1 MYFQATMLEFV
12 RLRMKV
18 SIIAFTDN
26 GMEIAYKLSNSLSEA
41 NDVDFT
47 RCGKGALSTW
57 TEEHFSNADALIFI
71 GAIGIALRAIAP
83 YIKTK
88 TKDPAVVV
96 VDELGQFSIPILS
109 GHIGG
114 ANELALKISEILN
127 AIPVITTATD
137 INNVFAV
144 DTWAKSQGLRIL
156 NPECI
161 KLVSSKLLKGESVHI
176 KSDYA
181 IHGNLP
187 KNVYFNDL
195 EDFNEDIYDGYDVI
209 ITHKILENESRNDTL
224 LLVPQ
229 IITVGIGCR
238 KEISF
243 EAIESSILNIL
254 KSENYH
260 ILSLK
265 AIASIDRKANEKGIL
280 EFAKKYDLPFNTYSA
295 DELNSLEGDFT
306 KSDFVKSVVEVDN
319 VCERSAIMESNGK
332 LIRRKDTCDGAGVTV
347 ALAINDP
354 NISWEK

>member
-1 MYFQATMLEFV
+1 
-12 RLRMKV
+12 MKV

-57 TEEHFSNADALIFI
+57 TEEHFSTNDALIFI

-114 ANELALKISEILN
+114 ANELALRISEILN

-137 INNVFAV
+137 INKVFAV
-144 DTWAKSQGLRIL
+144 DTWAKSQGLQIL
-156 NPECI
+156 NPQCI
-161 KLVSSKLLKGESVHI
+161 KLVSSKLLKGESVHV
-176 KSDYA
+176 KSDYP
-181 IHGNLP
+181 IQGNLP
-187 KNVYFNDL
+187 KNVYLNDL
-195 EDFNEDIYDGYDVI
+195 EDSNAGYDVI
-209 ITHKILENESRNDTL
+209 ITHKDLENECKNDTL

-238 KEISF
+238 KDISF

-254 KSENYH
+254 ESENYH
-260 ILSLK
+260 IL
-265 AIASIDRKANEKGIL
+265 AINALASIDKKANEKGIL

-295 DELNSLEGDFT
+295 EELNSLEGEFT
-306 KSDFVKSVVEVDN
+306 KSEFVKSVVEVDN

-332 LIRRKDTCDGAGVTV
+332 LIRRKDTCNGAGVTV

-354 NISWEK
+354 IISWE

>member
-1 MYFQATMLEFV
+1 MLEFV

-26 GMEIAYKLSNSLSEA
+26 GMEIAYKLSNSLSET

-57 TEEHFSNADALIFI
+57 TEEHFSTNDALIFI

-114 ANELALKISEILN
+114 ANELALRISEILN

-137 INNVFAV
+137 INKVFAV
-144 DTWAKSQGLRIL
+144 DTWAKSQGLQIL
-156 NPECI
+156 NPQCI
-161 KLVSSKLLKGESVHI
+161 KLVSSKLLKGESVHV
-176 KSDYA
+176 KSDYP
-181 IHGNLP
+181 IQGNLP
-187 KNVYFNDL
+187 KNVYLNDL
-195 EDFNEDIYDGYDVI
+195 EDSNAGYDVI
-209 ITHKILENESRNDTL
+209 ITHKDLENERKNDTL

-238 KEISF
+238 KDISF

-254 KSENYH
+254 ESENYH
-260 ILSLK
+260 IL
-265 AIASIDRKANEKGIL
+265 AINALARIDKKANEKGIL

-295 DELNSLEGDFT
+295 EELNSLEGDFT
-306 KSDFVKSVVEVDN
+306 KSEFVKSVVEVDN

>member
-1 MYFQATMLEFV
+1 MLEFV

-26 GMEIAYKLSNSLSEA
+26 GMEIAYKLSNSLSEV
-41 NDVDFT
+41 NDVDFS

-57 TEEHFSNADALIFI
+57 TEEHFSTNDALIFI
-71 GAIGIALRAIAP
+71 GAIGIALRAISP

-114 ANELALKISEILN
+114 ANELALQIAKDLGS
-127 AIPVITTATD
+127 IPVITTATD
-137 INNVFAV
+137 INKVFAV
-144 DTWAKSQGLRIL
+144 DTWAKSQGLNIF

-161 KLVSSKLLKGESVHI
+161 KLVSSKLLKGESVHV
-176 KSDYA
+176 KSDYP
-181 IHGNLP
+181 IQGNLP
-187 KNVYFNDL
+187 KNVYLNDL
-195 EDFNEDIYDGYDVI
+195 EDSNAGYDVI
-209 ITHKILENESRNDTL
+209 ITHKDLENERKNDTL

-238 KEISF
+238 KDISF

-254 KSENYH
+254 ESENYH
-260 ILSLK
+260 IL
-265 AIASIDRKANEKGIL
+265 AINALASIDKKANEKGIL
-280 EFAKKYDLPFNTYSA
+280 EFGKKYDLPFNTYSA
-295 DELNSLEGDFT
+295 EELNSLEGDFT
-306 KSDFVKSVVEVDN
+306 KSEFVKSVVEVDN

>member
-1 MYFQATMLEFV
+1 
-12 RLRMKV
+12 MKV

-26 GMEIAYKLSNSLSEA
+26 GMEIAYKLSNSLSEI

-57 TEEHFSNADALIFI
+57 TEEHFSTSDALIFV

-114 ANELALKISEILN
+114 ANELALQISKNLN

-137 INNVFAV
+137 INNVFAI
-144 DTWAKSQGLRIL
+144 DTWAKSQGLKIS

-176 KSDYA
+176 KSDYP
-181 IHGNLP
+181 IQGNLP
-187 KNVYFNDL
+187 NNVFLNDL
-195 EDFNEDIYDGYDVI
+195 DGSDEKNNDYDAIISHYDFSEYG
-209 ITHKILENESRNDTL
+209 NDTL

-229 IITVGIGCR
+229 IITLGIGCR
-238 KEISF
+238 KDISF
-243 EAIESSILNIL
+243 EAIENSILNIL
-254 KSENYH
+254 ISENYH
-260 ILSLK
+260 ILALK
-265 AIASIDRKANEKGIL
+265 AMASIDKKANETGIL
-280 EFAKKYDLPFNTYSA
+280 EFAEKYDLPFNTYGA

-319 VCERSAIMESNGK
+319 VCERSAVFESKGN
-332 LIRRKDTCDGAGVTV
+332 LIRRKDTCDGVGVTI
-347 ALAINDP
+347 ALAMNDP
-354 NISWEK
+354 IISWES

>member
-1 MYFQATMLEFV
+1 MFEFV

-26 GMEIAYKLSNSLSEA
+26 GMEIAYKLSNSLSES

-57 TEEHFSNADALIFI
+57 TEEHFSTNDALIFI

-114 ANELALKISEILN
+114 ANELALQISKDLGS
-127 AIPVITTATD
+127 IPVITTATD
-137 INNVFAV
+137 INKVFAV
-144 DTWAKSQGLRIL
+144 DTWAKSQELQIL

-161 KLVSSKLLKGESVHI
+161 KLVSSKLLKGESVHV
-176 KSDYA
+176 KSDYP
-181 IHGNLP
+181 IQGNLP
-187 KNVYFNDL
+187 KNVYLNDL
-195 EDFNEDIYDGYDVI
+195 EASRVGYDVI
-209 ITHKILENESRNDTL
+209 ITHKDLENECKNDAL

-238 KEISF
+238 KDIIF
-243 EAIESSILNIL
+243 EAIEKSILNIFEN
-254 KSENYH
+254 ENYH
-260 ILSLK
+260 ILSINAL
-265 AIASIDRKANEKGIL
+265 ASIDKKANEKGIL

-295 DELNSLEGDFT
+295 EELNSLEGDFT
-306 KSDFVKSVVEVDN
+306 KSEFVKSVVEVDN
-319 VCERSAIMESNGK
+319 VCERSAVMESNGK

-354 NISWEK
+354 NISWE

>member
-1 MYFQATMLEFV
+1 MLEFV

-57 TEEHFSNADALIFI
+57 TEEHFSTNDALIFI

-114 ANELALKISEILN
+114 ANELALQIAEDLVS
-127 AIPVITTATD
+127 IPVITTATD
-137 INNVFAV
+137 INKVFAV
-144 DTWAKSQGLRIL
+144 DTWAKSQGLNIL

-161 KLVSSKLLKGESVHI
+161 KLVSSKLLKGESVHV
-176 KSDYA
+176 KSDYP
-181 IHGNLP
+181 IQGNLP
-187 KNVYFNDL
+187 KNVYLNDL
-195 EDFNEDIYDGYDVI
+195 EDSNAGYDVI
-209 ITHKILENESRNDTL
+209 ITHKDLENECKNDAL

-238 KEISF
+238 KDISF

-254 KSENYH
+254 ESENYH
-260 ILSLK
+260 IL
-265 AIASIDRKANEKGIL
+265 AINALASIDKKANEKGIL

-295 DELNSLEGDFT
+295 EELNSLEGDFT
-306 KSDFVKSVVEVDN
+306 KSEFVKSVVEVDN

-354 NISWEK
+354 NISWE

>member
-1 MYFQATMLEFV
+1 
-12 RLRMKV
+12 MKV

-26 GMEIAYKLSNSLSEA
+26 GMEIAYKLSNSLSET

-57 TEEHFSNADALIFI
+57 TEEHFSTNDALIFI

-114 ANELALKISEILN
+114 ANELAIEISEILN

-137 INNVFAV
+137 INKVFAV
-144 DTWAKSQGLRIL
+144 DTWAKSQGLQIL
-156 NPECI
+156 NPQCI
-161 KLVSSKLLKGESVHI
+161 KLVSSKLLKGESVHV
-176 KSDYA
+176 KSDYP
-181 IHGNLP
+181 IQGNLP
-187 KNVYFNDL
+187 KNVYLNDL
-195 EDFNEDIYDGYDVI
+195 EDSNAGYDVI
-209 ITHKILENESRNDTL
+209 ITHKDLENERKNDTL

-238 KEISF
+238 KDISF

-254 KSENYH
+254 ESENYH
-260 ILSLK
+260 IL
-265 AIASIDRKANEKGIL
+265 AINALASIDKKANEKGIL

-295 DELNSLEGDFT
+295 EELNSLEGDFT
-306 KSDFVKSVVEVDN
+306 KSEFVKSVVEVDN
-319 VCERSAIMESNGK
+319 VCERSAIKESNGK

>member
-1 MYFQATMLEFV
+1 
-12 RLRMKV
+12 MKV

-26 GMEIAYKLSNSLSEA
+26 GMEIAYKLSNSLSES

-57 TEEHFSNADALIFI
+57 TEEHFSTNDALIFI

-114 ANELALKISEILN
+114 ANELALQISKDLGS
-127 AIPVITTATD
+127 IPVITTATD
-137 INNVFAV
+137 INKVFAV
-144 DTWAKSQGLRIL
+144 DTWAKSQGLHIL

-161 KLVSSKLLKGESVHI
+161 KLVSSKLLKGESVHV
-176 KSDYA
+176 KSDYP
-181 IHGNLP
+181 IQGNLP
-187 KNVYFNDL
+187 KNVYLNDL
-195 EDFNEDIYDGYDVI
+195 EDSNAGYDVI
-209 ITHKILENESRNDTL
+209 ISHKDLENECKNDTL

-229 IITVGIGCR
+229 VITVGIGCR
-238 KEISF
+238 KDISF
-243 EAIESSILNIL
+243 EAIEKSILNIL
-254 KSENYH
+254 KKENYH
-260 ILSLK
+260 IL
-265 AIASIDRKANEKGIL
+265 AINALASIDKKANEKGIL
-280 EFAKKYDLPFNTYSA
+280 EFAKKYDLPFNTYAA

-306 KSDFVKSVVEVDN
+306 KSEFVKSVVEVDN
-319 VCERSAIMESNGK
+319 VCERSAVMESNGK
-332 LIRRKDTCDGAGVTV
+332 LIRRKDTCNGAGVTV

-354 NISWEK
+354 NISWE

>member
-1 MYFQATMLEFV
+1 
-12 RLRMKV
+12 MKV

-57 TEEHFSNADALIFI
+57 TEEHFSTNDALIFI

-114 ANELALKISEILN
+114 ANELALQIAEDLGS
-127 AIPVITTATD
+127 IPVITTATD
-137 INNVFAV
+137 INKVFAV
-144 DTWAKSQGLRIL
+144 DTWAKSQGLNIL

-161 KLVSSKLLKGESVHI
+161 KLVSSKLLKGESVHV
-176 KSDYA
+176 KSDYP
-181 IHGNLP
+181 IQGNLP
-187 KNVYFNDL
+187 KNVYLNDL
-195 EDFNEDIYDGYDVI
+195 EDSNAGYDVI
-209 ITHKILENESRNDTL
+209 ITHKDLENECKNDAL

-238 KEISF
+238 KDISF

-254 KSENYH
+254 ESENYH
-260 ILSLK
+260 IL
-265 AIASIDRKANEKGIL
+265 AINALASIDKKANEKGIL
-280 EFAKKYDLPFNTYSA
+280 EFGKKYDLPFNTYSA
-295 DELNSLEGDFT
+295 EELNSLEGDFT
-306 KSDFVKSVVEVDN
+306 KSEFVKSVVEVDN

-354 NISWEK
+354 NISWE

>member
-1 MYFQATMLEFV
+1 
-12 RLRMKV
+12 MKV

-41 NDVDFT
+41 NDVDFD

-57 TEEHFSNADALIFI
+57 TEEHFSTNDALIFI

-114 ANELALKISEILN
+114 ANELAIEISEILN

-137 INNVFAV
+137 INKVFAV
-144 DTWAKSQGLRIL
+144 DTWAKSQGLHIL

-161 KLVSSKLLKGESVHI
+161 KLVSSKLLKGESVHV
-176 KSDYA
+176 KSDYP
-181 IHGNLP
+181 IQGNLP
-187 KNVYFNDL
+187 KNVYLNDL
-195 EDFNEDIYDGYDVI
+195 EDSNAGYDVI
-209 ITHKILENESRNDTL
+209 ITHKDLENERKNDTL

-238 KEISF
+238 KDISF
-243 EAIESSILNIL
+243 EAIESSILNIIE
-254 KSENYH
+254 SENYH
-260 ILSLK
+260 IS
-265 AIASIDRKANEKGIL
+265 AINALASIDKKANEKGIL
-280 EFAKKYDLPFNTYSA
+280 EFAKKYGLPFNTYSA
-295 DELNSLEGDFT
+295 EELNSLEGDFT
-306 KSDFVKSVVEVDN
+306 KSEFVKSVVEVDN
-319 VCERSAIMESNGK
+319 VCERSAIKESNGK

>member
-1 MYFQATMLEFV
+1 MLEFV

-26 GMEIAYKLSNSLSEA
+26 GMEIAYKLSNSLSET

-57 TEEHFSNADALIFI
+57 TEEHFSTNDALIFI

-114 ANELALKISEILN
+114 ANELALRISEILN

-137 INNVFAV
+137 INKVFAV
-144 DTWAKSQGLRIL
+144 DTWAKSQGLHIL

-161 KLVSSKLLKGESVHI
+161 KLVSSKLLKGESVHV
-176 KSDYA
+176 KSDYP
-181 IHGNLP
+181 IQGNLP
-187 KNVYFNDL
+187 KNVYLNDL
-195 EDFNEDIYDGYDVI
+195 EDSNAGYDVI
-209 ITHKILENESRNDTL
+209 ITHKDLENERKNDTL

-238 KEISF
+238 KDISF
-243 EAIESSILNIL
+243 EAIESSILNIIE
-254 KSENYH
+254 SENYH
-260 ILSLK
+260 IL
-265 AIASIDRKANEKGIL
+265 AINALASIDKKANEKGIL
-280 EFAKKYDLPFNTYSA
+280 EFAKKYGLPFNTYSA
-295 DELNSLEGDFT
+295 EELNSLEGDFT
-306 KSDFVKSVVEVDN
+306 KSEFVKSVVEVDN
-319 VCERSAIMESNGK
+319 VCERSAIKESNGK

>member
-1 MYFQATMLEFV
+1 
-12 RLRMKV
+12 MKV

-26 GMEIAYKLSNSLSEA
+26 GMEIAYKLSNSLSET

-57 TEEHFSNADALIFI
+57 TEEHFSTNDALIFI

-114 ANELALKISEILN
+114 ANELALRISEILN

-137 INNVFAV
+137 INKVFAV
-144 DTWAKSQGLRIL
+144 DTWAKSQGLHIL

-161 KLVSSKLLKGESVHI
+161 KLVSSKLLKGESVHV
-176 KSDYA
+176 KSDYP
-181 IHGNLP
+181 IQGNLP
-187 KNVYFNDL
+187 KNVYLNDL
-195 EDFNEDIYDGYDVI
+195 EDSNAGYDVI
-209 ITHKILENESRNDTL
+209 ITHKDLENERKNDTL

-238 KEISF
+238 KDISF
-243 EAIESSILNIL
+243 EAIESSILNIIE
-254 KSENYH
+254 SENYH
-260 ILSLK
+260 IS
-265 AIASIDRKANEKGIL
+265 AINALASIDKKANEKGIL
-280 EFAKKYDLPFNTYSA
+280 EFAKKYGLPFNTYSA
-295 DELNSLEGDFT
+295 EELNSLEGDFT
-306 KSDFVKSVVEVDN
+306 KSEFVKSVVEVDN

-332 LIRRKDTCDGAGVTV
+332 LIRSKDTCDGAGVTV

-354 NISWEK
+354 NISWGK

>member
-1 MYFQATMLEFV
+1 
-12 RLRMKV
+12 MKV

-26 GMEIAYKLSNSLSEA
+26 GMEIAYELSNSLSES

-57 TEEHFSNADALIFI
+57 TEEHFSTNDALIFI

-114 ANELALKISEILN
+114 ANELALQIAEDLGS
-127 AIPVITTATD
+127 IPVITTATD
-137 INNVFAV
+137 INSVFAV
-144 DTWAKSQGLRIL
+144 DTWAKSQGLQIL

-161 KLVSSKLLKGESVHI
+161 KLVSSKLLKGESVHV
-176 KSDYA
+176 KSDYP
-181 IHGNLP
+181 IQGNLP
-187 KNVYFNDL
+187 KNVYLNDL
-195 EDFNEDIYDGYDVI
+195 EDSNAGYDVI
-209 ITHKILENESRNDTL
+209 ITHKDLENERKNDTL

-238 KEISF
+238 KDISF
-243 EAIESSILNIL
+243 ESVESSILNIL

-260 ILSLK
+260 ILSINAL
-265 AIASIDRKANEKGIL
+265 ASIDKKVNEKGIL

-295 DELNSLEGDFT
+295 EELNSLEGDFT
-306 KSDFVKSVVEVDN
+306 KSEFVKSVVEVDN
-319 VCERSAIMESNGK
+319 VCERSAIKESNGK

>member
-1 MYFQATMLEFV
+1 
-12 RLRMKV
+12 MKV

-26 GMEIAYKLSNSLSEA
+26 GMEIAYKLSNSLSED

-57 TEEHFSNADALIFI
+57 TEEHFSTNDALIFI

-114 ANELALKISEILN
+114 ANELALQISEDLGS
-127 AIPVITTATD
+127 IPVITTATD
-137 INNVFAV
+137 INNVFAI
-144 DTWAKSQGLRIL
+144 DTWAKSQGLHIL

-161 KLVSSKLLKGESVHI
+161 KLVSSKLLKGKSVHI
-176 KSDYA
+176 KSDYP
-181 IHGNLP
+181 IGGNLP
-187 KNVYFNDL
+187 KNVYLNDL
-195 EDFNEDIYDGYDVI
+195 EDSDETNEEKYDVI
-209 ITHKILENESRNDTL
+209 ISHYDLKDEYGNDTL

-229 IITVGIGCR
+229 VIAVGIGCR
-238 KEISF
+238 KDISF
-243 EAIESSILNIL
+243 EAIENSILNIL
-254 KSENYH
+254 KNENYH
-260 ILSLK
+260 IL
-265 AIASIDRKANEKGIL
+265 AINALASIDKKANEKGIL
-280 EFAKKYDLPFNTYSA
+280 EFAKKYGLPFNTYSA
-295 DELNSLEGDFT
+295 EELNSLEGDFT
-306 KSDFVKSVVEVDN
+306 KSEFVKSVVEVDN

-354 NISWEK
+354 NISWE

>member
-1 MYFQATMLEFV
+1 MVFLDYV

-26 GMEIAYKLSNSLSEA
+26 GMEIAYKLSNSLSEV

-57 TEEHFSNADALIFI
+57 SEEHFSTSDALIFI

-114 ANELALKISEILN
+114 ANELALRISEILN

-137 INNVFAV
+137 INKVFAV
-144 DTWAKSQGLRIL
+144 DTWAKSQGLQIL
-156 NPECI
+156 NPQCI
-161 KLVSSKLLKGESVHI
+161 KLVSSKLLKGESLHV
-176 KSDYA
+176 KSDYP
-181 IHGNLP
+181 IQGNLP
-187 KNVYFNDL
+187 KNVYLNDL
-195 EDFNEDIYDGYDVI
+195 EDSNVGYDVI
-209 ITHKILENESRNDTL
+209 ITHNDLENERKNDTL

-238 KEISF
+238 KDISF

-254 KSENYH
+254 ESENYH
-260 ILSLK
+260 IL
-265 AIASIDRKANEKGIL
+265 AINALASIDKKANEKGIL

-295 DELNSLEGDFT
+295 EELNSLEGDFT
-306 KSDFVKSVVEVDN
+306 KSEFVKSVVEVDN

-332 LIRRKDTCDGAGVTV
+332 LIRRKDTCNGAGVTI

-354 NISWEK
+354 NISWE

>member
-1 MYFQATMLEFV
+1 MLEFV

-26 GMEIAYKLSNSLSEA
+26 GMEIAYKLSNSLSET

-57 TEEHFSNADALIFI
+57 TEEHFSTNDALIFI

-114 ANELALKISEILN
+114 ANELALRISEILN

-137 INNVFAV
+137 INKVFAV
-144 DTWAKSQGLRIL
+144 DTWAKSQGLHIL

-161 KLVSSKLLKGESVHI
+161 KLVSSKLLKGESVHV
-176 KSDYA
+176 KSDYP
-181 IHGNLP
+181 IQGNLP
-187 KNVYFNDL
+187 KNVYLNDL
-195 EDFNEDIYDGYDVI
+195 EDSNAGYDVI
-209 ITHKILENESRNDTL
+209 ITHKDLENERKNDTL

-238 KEISF
+238 KDISF
-243 EAIESSILNIL
+243 EAIESSILNIIE
-254 KSENYH
+254 SENYH
-260 ILSLK
+260 IS
-265 AIASIDRKANEKGIL
+265 AINALASIDKKANEKGIL
-280 EFAKKYDLPFNTYSA
+280 EFAKKYGLPFNTYSA
-295 DELNSLEGDFT
+295 EELNSLEGDFT
-306 KSDFVKSVVEVDN
+306 KSEFVKSVVEVDN

-354 NISWEK
+354 NISWE

>member
-1 MYFQATMLEFV
+1 
-12 RLRMKV
+12 MKV

-26 GMEIAYKLSNSLSEA
+26 GMEIAYKLSNSLSES

-57 TEEHFSNADALIFI
+57 TEEHFSTNDALIFI

-114 ANELALKISEILN
+114 ANELALQISKDLGST
-127 AIPVITTATD
+127 PVITTATD
-137 INNVFAV
+137 INKVFAV
-144 DTWAKSQGLRIL
+144 DTWAKSQGLHIL

-161 KLVSSKLLKGESVHI
+161 KLVSSKLLKGESVHV
-176 KSDYA
+176 KSDYP
-181 IHGNLP
+181 IQGNLP
-187 KNVYFNDL
+187 KNVYLNDL
-195 EDFNEDIYDGYDVI
+195 EDSNAGYDVL
-209 ITHKILENESRNDTL
+209 ITHKDLENECKNDTL

-238 KEISF
+238 KDISF
-243 EAIESSILNIL
+243 EAIENSILYIL
-254 KSENYH
+254 EKENYH
-260 ILSLK
+260 IL
-265 AIASIDRKANEKGIL
+265 AINALASIDKKANEKGIL

-295 DELNSLEGDFT
+295 EELNSLEGDFT
-306 KSDFVKSVVEVDN
+306 KSEFVKSVVEVDN

-354 NISWEK
+354 NISWE

>member
-1 MYFQATMLEFV
+1 
-12 RLRMKV
+12 MKV

-26 GMEIAYKLSNSLSEA
+26 GMEIAYKLSNSLSET

-57 TEEHFSNADALIFI
+57 TEEHFSTNDALIFI

-114 ANELALKISEILN
+114 ANELALRISEILN

-137 INNVFAV
+137 INKVFAV
-144 DTWAKSQGLRIL
+144 DTWAKSQGLHIL

-181 IHGNLP
+181 IQGNLP
-187 KNVYFNDL
+187 KNVYLNDL
-195 EDFNEDIYDGYDVI
+195 EDSNAGYDVI
-209 ITHKILENESRNDTL
+209 ITHKDLENERKNDTL

-238 KEISF
+238 KDISF

-254 KSENYH
+254 ESENYH
-260 ILSLK
+260 IL
-265 AIASIDRKANEKGIL
+265 AINGLASIDKKANEKGIL
-280 EFAKKYDLPFNTYSA
+280 EFAKKYGLPFNTYSA
-295 DELNSLEGDFT
+295 EELNSLEGDFT
-306 KSDFVKSVVEVDN
+306 KSEFVKSVVEVDN

>member
-1 MYFQATMLEFV
+1 
-12 RLRMKV
+12 MKV

-26 GMEIAYKLSNSLSEA
+26 GMEIAYKLSNSLSES

-57 TEEHFSNADALIFI
+57 IEEHFSTNDALIFI

-114 ANELALKISEILN
+114 ANELALRISEILN

-137 INNVFAV
+137 INKVFAV
-144 DTWAKSQGLRIL
+144 DTWAKSQGLHIL

-181 IHGNLP
+181 IQGNLP
-187 KNVYFNDL
+187 KNVYLNDL
-195 EDFNEDIYDGYDVI
+195 EDSNAGYDAI
-209 ITHKILENESRNDTL
+209 ITHKDLENERKNDTL

-238 KEISF
+238 KDISF
-243 EAIESSILNIL
+243 EAIESSILNIIE
-254 KSENYH
+254 SENYH
-260 ILSLK
+260 IS
-265 AIASIDRKANEKGIL
+265 AINALASIDKKANEKGIL
-280 EFAKKYDLPFNTYSA
+280 EFAKKYGLPFNTYSA
-295 DELNSLEGDFT
+295 EELNSLEGDFT
-306 KSDFVKSVVEVDN
+306 KSEFVKSVVEVDN
-319 VCERSAIMESNGK
+319 VCERSAIKESNGK

>member
-1 MYFQATMLEFV
+1 
-12 RLRMKV
+12 MKV

-26 GMEIAYKLSNSLSEA
+26 GMEIAYKLSNSLSDI

-57 TEEHFSNADALIFI
+57 TEEHFSTSDALIFV

-114 ANELALKISEILN
+114 ANEFAVQISEILN

-137 INNVFAV
+137 INNVFAI
-144 DTWAKSQGLRIL
+144 DTWAKSQGLKIL

-181 IHGNLP
+181 INGNLP
-187 KNVYFNDL
+187 NNVYLNDL
-195 EDFNEDIYDGYDVI
+195 ENVEENNDENDDNYDALI
-209 ITHKILENESRNDTL
+209 SHKINENEYEKDIL
-224 LLVPQ
+224 LLIPQ
-229 IITVGIGCR
+229 VITVGIGCR
-238 KEISF
+238 KDISF
-243 EAIESSILNIL
+243 ESIERSILNIL
-254 KSENYH
+254 EKENFH
-260 ILSLK
+260 ILSVNG
-265 AIASIDRKANEKGIL
+265 IASIDKKANEKGIL
-280 EFAKKYDLPFNTYSA
+280 EFARKYDLPFNTYSA

-319 VCERSAIMESNGK
+319 VCERSAVFESKGN
-332 LIRRKDTCDGAGVTV
+332 LIRRKDTCDGAGVTI
-347 ALAINDP
+347 ALAMNDP
-354 NISWEK
+354 IISWED

>member
-1 MYFQATMLEFV
+1 
-12 RLRMKV
+12 MKV

-26 GMEIAYKLSNSLSEA
+26 GMEIAYKLSNSLSES

-57 TEEHFSNADALIFI
+57 TEEHFSTNDALIFI

-114 ANELALKISEILN
+114 ANELALQISKDLGS
-127 AIPVITTATD
+127 IPVITTATD
-137 INNVFAV
+137 INKVFAV
-144 DTWAKSQGLRIL
+144 DTWAKSQELQIL

-161 KLVSSKLLKGESVHI
+161 KLVSSKLLKGESVHV
-176 KSDYA
+176 KSDYP
-181 IHGNLP
+181 IQGNLP
-187 KNVYFNDL
+187 KNVYLNDL
-195 EDFNEDIYDGYDVI
+195 EDSRVGYDVI
-209 ITHKILENESRNDTL
+209 ITHKDLENECKNDTL

-238 KEISF
+238 KDISF

-254 KSENYH
+254 ESENYH
-260 ILSLK
+260 ILSINAL
-265 AIASIDRKANEKGIL
+265 ASIDKKANEKGIL

-295 DELNSLEGDFT
+295 EELNSLEGDFT

-319 VCERSAIMESNGK
+319 VCERSAVIESNGK

-354 NISWEK
+354 NISWE

>member
-1 MYFQATMLEFV
+1 
-12 RLRMKV
+12 MKV

-26 GMEIAYKLSNSLSEA
+26 GMEIAYKLSNSLSES

-57 TEEHFSNADALIFI
+57 TEEHFSTNDALIFI

-114 ANELALKISEILN
+114 ANELALQISKDLGS
-127 AIPVITTATD
+127 IPVITTATD
-137 INNVFAV
+137 INKVFAV
-144 DTWAKSQGLRIL
+144 DTWAKSQGLHIL

-161 KLVSSKLLKGESVHI
+161 KLVSSKLLKGESVHV
-176 KSDYA
+176 KSDCP
-181 IHGNLP
+181 IQGNLP
-187 KNVYFNDL
+187 KNVYLNDL
-195 EDFNEDIYDGYDVI
+195 EDSNARYDVI
-209 ITHKILENESRNDTL
+209 ISHKDLENECKNDTL

-229 IITVGIGCR
+229 VITVGIGCR
-238 KEISF
+238 KDISF
-243 EAIESSILNIL
+243 EAIEKSILNIL
-254 KSENYH
+254 KKENYH
-260 ILSLK
+260 IL
-265 AIASIDRKANEKGIL
+265 AINALASIDKKANEKGIL
-280 EFAKKYDLPFNTYSA
+280 EFAKKYDLPFNTYAA

-306 KSDFVKSVVEVDN
+306 KSEFVKSVVEVDN
-319 VCERSAIMESNGK
+319 VCERSAVMESNGE
-332 LIRRKDTCDGAGVTV
+332 LIRRKDTCNGAGVTV

-354 NISWEK
+354 NISWE

>member
-1 MYFQATMLEFV
+1 
-12 RLRMKV
+12 MKV

-26 GMEIAYKLSNSLSEA
+26 GMEIAYKLSNSLSET

-57 TEEHFSNADALIFI
+57 TEEHFSTNDALIFI

-114 ANELALKISEILN
+114 ANELALRISEILN

-137 INNVFAV
+137 INKVFAV
-144 DTWAKSQGLRIL
+144 DTWAKSQGLHIL

-161 KLVSSKLLKGESVHI
+161 KLVSSKLLKGESVHV
-176 KSDYA
+176 KSDYP
-181 IHGNLP
+181 IQGNLP
-187 KNVYFNDL
+187 KNVYLNDL
-195 EDFNEDIYDGYDVI
+195 EDSNAGYDVI
-209 ITHKILENESRNDTL
+209 ITHKDLENERKNDTL

-238 KEISF
+238 KDISF

-254 KSENYH
+254 ESENYH
-260 ILSLK
+260 IL
-265 AIASIDRKANEKGIL
+265 AINALSSIDKKANEKGIL
-280 EFAKKYDLPFNTYSA
+280 EFGKKYDLPFNTYSA
-295 DELNSLEGDFT
+295 EELNSLEGDFT
-306 KSDFVKSVVEVDN
+306 KSEFVKSVVEVDN
-319 VCERSAIMESNGK
+319 VCERSAIKESNGK

>member
-1 MYFQATMLEFV
+1 
-12 RLRMKV
+12 MKV

-26 GMEIAYKLSNSLSEA
+26 GMEIANRISSSLL
-41 NDVDFT
+41 NDLEDVSFS

-57 TEEHFSNADALIFI
+57 TEEHFSDSDALVFV

-114 ANELALKISEILN
+114 ANELAIQISEILD

-137 INNVFAV
+137 INNVFAI
-144 DTWAKSQGLRIL
+144 DTWAKSQGLKIL

-181 IHGNLP
+181 IDGNLP
-187 KNVYFNDL
+187 ENVCLNDL
-195 EDFNEDIYDGYDVI
+195 EDAEENNNGHYDVLI
-209 ITHKILENESRNDTL
+209 SHKINETEYKKDIL

-229 IITVGIGCR
+229 VIIVGIGCR
-238 KEISF
+238 RDISF
-243 EAIESSILNIL
+243 EAIEKSILNIL
-254 KSENYH
+254 EKENFH
-260 ILSLK
+260 ILSVNG
-265 AIASIDRKANEKGIL
+265 IASIDKKANEKGIL
-280 EFAKKYDLPFNTYSA
+280 EFARKYDLPFNTYSA

-319 VCERSAIMESNGK
+319 VCERSAVFESKGN
-332 LIRRKDTCDGAGVTV
+332 LIRRKDTCGGAGVTI
-347 ALAINDP
+347 ALAMNNPI
-354 NISWEK
+354 ISWED

>member
-1 MYFQATMLEFV
+1 
-12 RLRMKV
+12 MKV

-26 GMEIAYKLSNSLSEA
+26 GMEIAYKLSNSLSET

-57 TEEHFSNADALIFI
+57 TEEHFSTNDALIFI

-114 ANELALKISEILN
+114 ANELALRISEILN

-137 INNVFAV
+137 INKVFAV
-144 DTWAKSQGLRIL
+144 DTWAKSQGLHIL

-161 KLVSSKLLKGESVHI
+161 KLVSSKLLKGESVHV
-176 KSDYA
+176 KSDYP
-181 IHGNLP
+181 IQGNLP
-187 KNVYFNDL
+187 KNVYLNDL
-195 EDFNEDIYDGYDVI
+195 EDSNAGYDVI
-209 ITHKILENESRNDTL
+209 ITHKDLENERKNDTL

-238 KEISF
+238 KDISF

-254 KSENYH
+254 ESENYH
-260 ILSLK
+260 IL
-265 AIASIDRKANEKGIL
+265 AINALASIDKKANENGIL

-295 DELNSLEGDFT
+295 EELNSLEGDFT

-319 VCERSAIMESNGK
+319 VCERSAVMESDGE
-332 LIRRKDTCDGAGVTV
+332 LIRRKDTCDGRGVTV
-347 ALAINDP
+347 ALAMNDP
-354 NISWEK
+354 ALSWE

>member
-1 MYFQATMLEFV
+1 MVFLDYV

-26 GMEIAYKLSNSLSEA
+26 GMEIAYKLSNSLSEV

-57 TEEHFSNADALIFI
+57 SEEHFSTSDALIFI

-114 ANELALKISEILN
+114 ANELALRISEILN

-137 INNVFAV
+137 INKVFAV
-144 DTWAKSQGLRIL
+144 DTWAKSQGLNIL

-161 KLVSSKLLKGESVHI
+161 KLVSSKLLKGESVHV
-176 KSDYA
+176 KSDYP
-181 IHGNLP
+181 IQGNLP
-187 KNVYFNDL
+187 KNVYLNDL
-195 EDFNEDIYDGYDVI
+195 EDSNAGYDVI
-209 ITHKILENESRNDTL
+209 ITHKDLENECKNDAL

-238 KEISF
+238 KDISF

-254 KSENYH
+254 ESENYH
-260 ILSLK
+260 IL
-265 AIASIDRKANEKGIL
+265 AINALASIDKKANEKGIL

-295 DELNSLEGDFT
+295 EELNSLEGDFT
-306 KSDFVKSVVEVDN
+306 KSEFVKSVVEVDN

-354 NISWEK
+354 SISWE